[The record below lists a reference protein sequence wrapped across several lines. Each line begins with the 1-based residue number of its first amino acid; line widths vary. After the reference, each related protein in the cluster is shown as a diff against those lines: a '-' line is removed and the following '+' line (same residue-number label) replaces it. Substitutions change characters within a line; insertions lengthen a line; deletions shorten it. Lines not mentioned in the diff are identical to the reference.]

1 MTVSH
6 FTLNPL
12 LCSVLALFL
21 VFSIITFQPWHKD
34 SPHVFHTASSTA
46 KDPKWLLAIFLGPST
61 ISRRTAIR
69 STWATRYRNPAWEY
83 RFILGNYSS
92 SPWAPAI
99 EIENATY
106 GDIWALDDF
115 TNENHETANH
125 IKNMEFFKYMVQHQ
139 GSRVKRYDFV
149 SKVDDD
155 NWFNIPPY
163 YDAFIA
169 PRLLGGEKYDPEAL
183 TMIGRPMVWGQPYA
197 YASGLLYT
205 MSWPLLELLAAKYM
219 ANPGFGEKTE
229 DELMGQYLF
238 EETIQHNFVP
248 VELEQAWDIGLE
260 HVVDDQTMLIHKIK
274 DDARLL
280 EVSTIFDEEGRW
292 NGRKISGLTSFNRTM
307 KEVVDRL
314 GEPSMEEMEQLRLE
328 WESGGS
334 RVNSWESLDWRLIQ
348 GKISIEDREEMGR
361 LYPLNLP
368 GNNASTGL
376 IPQPLGTAKRPEESF

>member
-1 MTVSH
+1 
-6 FTLNPL
+6 
-12 LCSVLALFL
+12 
-21 VFSIITFQPWHKD
+21 
-34 SPHVFHTASSTA
+34 
-46 KDPKWLLAIFLGPST
+46 
-61 ISRRTAIR
+61 
-69 STWATRYRNPAWEY
+69 
-83 RFILGNYSS
+83 
-92 SPWAPAI
+92 
-99 EIENATY
+99 
-106 GDIWALDDF
+106 
-115 TNENHETANH
+115 
-125 IKNMEFFKYMVQHQ
+125 MEFFKYMVQHQ